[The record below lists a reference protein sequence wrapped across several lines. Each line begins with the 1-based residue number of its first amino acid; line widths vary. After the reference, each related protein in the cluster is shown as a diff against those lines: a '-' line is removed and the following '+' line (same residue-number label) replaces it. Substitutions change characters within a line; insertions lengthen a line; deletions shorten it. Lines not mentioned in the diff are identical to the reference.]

1 MTGQFVSGQL
11 RRGGDAGRDSVG
23 RSEEPSTRLRRVG
36 SDGPLGPLP
45 ARRSFLLDSA
55 CGLGAIALAR
65 LLADDGLLAAEPDPL
80 LPRDPHYAGTAR
92 NVIFLFQ
99 AGGPSQL
106 DLLDHKPSMQR
117 WDGQSLPESL
127 AGDLE
132 LAFIRPDAKIWASPR
147 RFVPHG
153 ESGTA
158 FSDLLPHTARRADDI
173 CVVRSMTTDQI
184 NHHTGQLMM
193 ACGTPF
199 VGHPS
204 MGAWVT
210 YGLGSESRDLPGFV
224 VLNSGSGADA
234 GSGIWS
240 SGFLP
245 SSYQGVPF
253 RSKGDP
259 VLHLSNP
266 PGYSR
271 ASQRARLDALRDLNE
286 MHRARSGDPEVD
298 ARIASYELA
307 FRMQMA
313 APELLDFSGESRAT
327 LDAYGV
333 EEESTAQFGR
343 NCLLARRLVERGV
356 RFVQLVHASWDHHA
370 ELKKGIEKECLA
382 TDQPA
387 AALLADLKQRG
398 LLDSTL
404 VVWGGEF
411 GRTPMVEDRTP
422 SREASRGRDHHR
434 LAFSMWL
441 AGGGIRPGQVVGKT
455 DDLGLRVAE
464 DPIGVNDLQATVLHC
479 LGLDHTRLTFRYQ
492 GRDFRLTDVSGN
504 VISKLLA

>member
-1 MTGQFVSGQL
+1 MTRPRLANRARGGGL
-11 RRGGDAGRDSVG
+11 RRKRLNRGPVPRPSHLGGTADRQVVG
-23 RSEEPSTRLRRVG
+23 
-36 SDGPLGPLP
+36 

-55 CGLGAIALAR
+55 CGLGGIALAS
-65 LLADDGLLAAEPDPL
+65 LFAEDGLFAADPDPM
-80 LPRDPHYAGTAR
+80 LPRDPHFAPTAKS
-92 NVIFLFQ
+92 VIFLFQ
-99 AGGPSQL
+99 SGGPSQL
-106 DLLDHKPSMQR
+106 DLFDHKPSMRR
-117 WDGQSLPESL
+117 WDGQALPPTL

-132 LAFIRPDAKIWASPR
+132 LAFIQPDSKIWASPR
-147 RFVPHG
+147 QFHRYG
-153 ESGTA
+153 DSGTA

-173 CVVRSMTTDQI
+173 CVVRSMTTNQI

-204 MGAWVT
+204 MGAWAL

-266 PGYSR
+266 PGYTTE
-271 ASQRARLDALRDLNE
+271 SQRARLDVLRDLNE
-286 MHRARSGDPEVD
+286 MHRSASGDPDVD

-327 LDAYGV
+327 VEAYGL
-333 EEESTAQFGR
+333 EEEATGAFGR

-356 RFVQLVHASWDHHA
+356 RFVQLVHGSWDHHA
-370 ELKKGIEKECLA
+370 ELEKGIEKETLA
-382 TDQPA
+382 TDKPA
-387 AALLADLKQRG
+387 GALIADLEERG

-441 AGGGIRPGQVVGKT
+441 AGGGIRAGQSVGET
-455 DDLGLRVAE
+455 DDFGLRVTEA
-464 DPIGVNDLQATVLHC
+464 PVTVNDLHATILHC
-479 LGLDHTRLTFRYQ
+479 LGLDHTRLTFRHQ
-492 GRDFRLTDVSGN
+492 GRDFRLTDVSGR
-504 VISKLLA
+504 VVRQLLV

>member
-1 MTGQFVSGQL
+1 MGFANGVKA
-11 RRGGDAGRDSVG
+11 R
-23 RSEEPSTRLRRVG
+23 RRV
-36 SDGPLGPLP
+36 SSVADVQLSH
-45 ARRSFLLDSA
+45 RRRFLRDSA
-55 CGLGAIALAR
+55 CGLGSIALSL
-65 LLADDGLLAAEPDPL
+65 LLAEDGHPAEAADPL
-80 LPRDPHYAGTAR
+80 RQRESHFEPTAR

-106 DLLDHKPSMQR
+106 DLLDPKPSMRR
-117 WDGQSLPESL
+117 WDGQPLPDSL

-132 LAFIRPDAKIWASPR
+132 LAFIKPDAKIWASPR
-147 RFVPHG
+147 RFDRHG
-153 ESGTA
+153 ESGLA
-158 FSDLLPHTARRADDI
+158 VSELLPHTARCVDDL

-253 RSKGDP
+253 RSTGDA

-271 ASQRARLDALRDLNE
+271 ASQRARLDALRDLNAV
-286 MHRARSGDPEVD
+286 HGAASGDPEVE

-313 APELLDFSGESRAT
+313 TPELLNFSGESEAT

-333 EEESTAQFGR
+333 NEKETAQYGR
-343 NCLLARRLVERGV
+343 NCLLARRMVERGV
-356 RFVQLVHASWDHHA
+356 RFVQIVHASWDHHA

-382 TDQPA
+382 TDKPSA
-387 AALLADLKQRG
+387 VLVADLKERG

-441 AGGGIRPGQVVGKT
+441 AGGGIRPGCAVGQT
-455 DDLGLRVAE
+455 DELGLEVAE
-464 DPIGVNDLQATVLHC
+464 DPVAVNDLQATILHC
-479 LGLDHTRLTFRYQ
+479 LGLDHTKLTFRHQ
-492 GRDFRLTDVSGN
+492 GRDFRLTDVRGN
-504 VISKLLA
+504 VVRSMLA

>member
-1 MTGQFVSGQL
+1 MRPRSHP
-11 RRGGDAGRDSVG
+11 DS
-23 RSEEPSTRLRRVG
+23 PPAP
-36 SDGPLGPLP
+36 GPEDVLP
-45 ARRSFLLDSA
+45 ARRRFLKDLA
-55 CGLGAIALAR
+55 FGIGGVALAR
-65 LLADDGLLAAEPDPL
+65 LFVEDGLFAEGRDPL
-80 LPRDPHYAGTAR
+80 AVRQPHFRPSAR

-106 DLLDHKPSMQR
+106 DLLDSKPSMGR
-117 WDGQSLPESL
+117 WDGQTLPHSM
-127 AGDLE
+127 AKDLE
-132 LAFIRPDAKIWASPR
+132 LAFIKPSAKIWASPR
-147 RFVPHG
+147 HFARHG
-153 ESGTA
+153 SSGNEL
-158 FSDLLPHTARRADDI
+158 SDLLPHTARHADDI

-204 MGAWVT
+204 MGSWVS

-245 SSYQGVPF
+245 SSFRGVPF
-253 RSKGDP
+253 RSQGDP

-271 ASQRARLDALRDLNE
+271 DSQKARLAALRDLNA
-286 MHRARSGDPEVD
+286 MHLADSGDPEVA

-307 FRMQMA
+307 FRMQIA
-313 APELLDFSGESRAT
+313 APELLDLSGESKAT
-327 LDAYGV
+327 QNAYGLG
-333 EEESTAQFGR
+333 SRATAQFGK

-356 RFVQLVHASWDHHA
+356 RFVQLVHASWDHHT
-370 ELKKGIEKECLA
+370 ELEKGLEDQCAA
-382 TDQPA
+382 TDKPVG
-387 AALLADLKQRG
+387 ALLNDLRVRG
-398 LLDSTL
+398 LLESTL
-404 VVWGGEF
+404 VVWAGEF

-434 LAFSMWL
+434 LAFSIWL
-441 AGGGIRPGQVVGKT
+441 AGGGIRPGHTVGKT
-455 DDLGLRVAE
+455 DEIGLEVVE
-464 DPIGVNDLQATVLHC
+464 DPIDVNDLQATLLHC
-479 LGLDHTRLTFRYQ
+479 LGLDHKRLTFRHL
-492 GRDFRLTDVSGN
+492 GRDFRLTDVRGN
-504 VISKLLA
+504 VIRKLLA

>member
-1 MTGQFVSGQL
+1 MNPETPL
-11 RRGGDAGRDSVG
+11 RQKRLARDV
-23 RSEEPSTRLRRVG
+23 
-36 SDGPLGPLP
+36 LP
-45 ARRSFLLDSA
+45 ARRGFLRDSA
-55 CGLGAIALAR
+55 CGLGAIALGQ
-65 LLADDGLLAAEPDPL
+65 LLAEDGLLAADASPL
-80 LPRDPHYAGTAR
+80 QPRDPHYAPSAR

-99 AGGPSQL
+99 SGGPSQL
-106 DLLDHKPSMQR
+106 DLLDHKPSMRR

-127 AGDLE
+127 SGDLE

-147 RFVPHG
+147 RFHRHG
-153 ESGTA
+153 GSGTA
-158 FSDLLPHTARRADDI
+158 FSDLLPHTARQADDI

-184 NHHTGQLMM
+184 NHHTGQLML

-204 MGAWVT
+204 MGAWIT
-210 YGLGSESRDLPGFV
+210 YGLGSKSRDLPGFV

-253 RSKGDP
+253 RRTGDP
-259 VLHLSNP
+259 VLYLSNP
-266 PGYSR
+266 PGYSN

-286 MHRARSGDPEVD
+286 MHRALSGDPEID

-313 APELLDFSGESRAT
+313 APELLDFSGESQAT
-327 LDAYGV
+327 LSAYGV
-333 EEESTAQFGR
+333 DDGPTAQFGR

-356 RFVQLVHASWDHHA
+356 RFIQIVHGSWDHHA
-370 ELKKGIEKECLA
+370 ELKKGIEKESLA
-382 TDQPA
+382 TDKPS
-387 AALLADLKQRG
+387 AALVADLKQRG

-422 SREASRGRDHHR
+422 SREESRGRDHHR

-441 AGGGIRPGQVVGKT
+441 AGGGVKPGQAVGTT
-455 DDLGLRVAE
+455 DELGLRVTE
-464 DPIGVNDLQATVLHC
+464 DPIEVNDLQATILHC
-479 LGLDHTRLTFRYQ
+479 LGLDHKRLTFRHQ
-492 GRDFRLTDVSGN
+492 GRDFRLTDVRGK
-504 VISKLLA
+504 VIRKLLA

>member
-1 MTGQFVSGQL
+1 MGFRSRAVPPI
-11 RRGGDAGRDSVG
+11 RRESGDAI
-23 RSEEPSTRLRRVG
+23 PTRRR
-36 SDGPLGPLP
+36 
-45 ARRSFLLDSA
+45 LLSDSA
-55 CGLGAIALAR
+55 CGIGAIALAN
-65 LLADDGLLAAEPDPL
+65 LLAEDGLLASSSDPL
-80 LPRDPHYAGTAR
+80 ATKQPHFRPSAR

-106 DLLDHKPSMQR
+106 DLLDHKPSMGK

-127 AGDLE
+127 SGELE

-147 RFVPHG
+147 QFQRHG
-153 ESGTA
+153 ESGLE
-158 FSDLLPHTARRADDI
+158 FSELLPHTASCADHLCI
-173 CVVRSMTTDQI
+173 VRSMTTEQI

-204 MGAWVT
+204 MGAWIT

-253 RSKGDP
+253 RGKGDA

-266 PGYSR
+266 PGYTR
-271 ASQRARLDALRDLNE
+271 ASQRARLNALRDLNA
-286 MHRARSGDPEVD
+286 MHRADSGDPEVD

-313 APELLDFSGESRAT
+313 APELLDFSGESPAT

-333 EEESTAQFGR
+333 NETQTSQFGR

-370 ELKKGIEKECLA
+370 ELKKGIEKESLA
-382 TDQPA
+382 TDKPA
-387 AALLADLKQRG
+387 AALVADLRQRG

-404 VVWGGEF
+404 VIWGGEF

-441 AGGGIRPGQVVGKT
+441 AGGGIQPGHTVGET
-455 DDLGLRVAE
+455 DELGLEVVE
-464 DPIGVNDLQATVLHC
+464 DPVNVNDLQATILHC
-479 LGLDHTRLTFRYQ
+479 LGLDHTRLTFRHQ
-492 GRDFRLTDVSGN
+492 GRDFRLTDVRGR
-504 VISKLLA
+504 VIRKILA

>member
-1 MTGQFVSGQL
+1 MAMGDGAQPRRRTSPVVDVQL
-11 RRGGDAGRDSVG
+11 SHRRRF
-23 RSEEPSTRLRRVG
+23 LR
-36 SDGPLGPLP
+36 
-45 ARRSFLLDSA
+45 DSA
-55 CGLGAIALAR
+55 CGLGSIALSL
-65 LLADDGLLAAEPDPL
+65 LLAEDGHPAEAADPL
-80 LPRDPHYAGTAR
+80 RQREPHFEPTAK

-106 DLLDHKPSMQR
+106 DLLDPKPSMRR
-117 WDGQSLPESL
+117 WDGQPLPDSL

-132 LAFIRPDAKIWASPR
+132 LAFIKPDAKIWASPR
-147 RFVPHG
+147 RFDRHG
-153 ESGTA
+153 ESGLA
-158 FSDLLPHTARRADDI
+158 VSELLPHTARCVDDL

-253 RSKGDP
+253 RSTGDA

-271 ASQRARLDALRDLNE
+271 ASQRARLDALRDLNAV
-286 MHRARSGDPEVD
+286 HGAASGDPEVE

-313 APELLDFSGESRAT
+313 TPELLDFSGESEAT

-333 EEESTAQFGR
+333 NEKETAQYGR
-343 NCLLARRLVERGV
+343 NCLLARRMVERGV
-356 RFVQLVHASWDHHA
+356 RFVQIVHASWDHHA

-382 TDQPA
+382 TDKPS
-387 AALLADLKQRG
+387 AALVADLKERG

-441 AGGGIRPGQVVGKT
+441 AGGGISPGCAVGQT
-455 DDLGLRVAE
+455 DELGLEVAE
-464 DPIGVNDLQATVLHC
+464 DPVAVNDLQATILHC
-479 LGLDHTRLTFRYQ
+479 LGLDHTKLTFRHQ
-492 GRDFRLTDVSGN
+492 GRDFRLTDVRGN
-504 VISKLLA
+504 VIRRMLA

>member
-1 MTGQFVSGQL
+1 MPSRSGIAYTTESGHAL
-11 RRGGDAGRDSVG
+11 A
-23 RSEEPSTRLRRVG
+23 
-36 SDGPLGPLP
+36 DGFP
-45 ARRSFLLDSA
+45 ARRRFLRESA
-55 CGLGAIALAR
+55 CGLGVVALAH
-65 LLADDGLLAAEPDPL
+65 LLAADGLLGAEPDPL
-80 LPRDPHYAGTAR
+80 EVQEPHFSPKAK

-99 AGGPSQL
+99 SGGPSQL
-106 DLLDHKPSMQR
+106 DLLDPKPSMLK
-117 WDGQSLPESL
+117 WDGHSLPASA

-147 RFVPHG
+147 RFERHG
-153 ESGTA
+153 QSGLE
-158 FSDLLPHTARRADDI
+158 FSELLPHTASHADDL
-173 CVVRSMTTDQI
+173 CVVRSMTTEQI

-204 MGAWVT
+204 MGSWVV

-240 SGFLP
+240 AGFLP

-253 RSKGDP
+253 RSQGDA

-271 ASQRARLDALRDLNE
+271 ASQRARLDALHELNA
-286 MHRARSGDPEVD
+286 MHGAASGDPEVE

-313 APELLDFSGESRAT
+313 TPELLDFSGESQST

-333 EEESTAQFGR
+333 EQEATAQFGR

-356 RFVQLVHASWDHHA
+356 RFVQLVHASWDHHSK
-370 ELKKGIEKECLA
+370 LKARIEKQCAA

-387 AALLADLKQRG
+387 AALLDDLKQRG

-441 AGGGIRPGQVVGKT
+441 SGGGVTAGQVVGRT
-455 DDLGLRVAE
+455 DELGLEVVE
-464 DPIGVNDLQATVLHC
+464 DAIGVNDLQATILHC
-479 LGLDHTRLTFRYQ
+479 LGLDHTSLTYRHQ
-492 GRDFRLTDVSGN
+492 GRDFRLTDVRGN
-504 VISKLLA
+504 VVGKLLA

>member
-1 MTGQFVSGQL
+1 M
-11 RRGGDAGRDSVG
+11 R
-23 RSEEPSTRLRRVG
+23 
-36 SDGPLGPLP
+36 
-45 ARRSFLLDSA
+45 DSA
-55 CGLGAIALAR
+55 CGLGSIALSL
-65 LLADDGLLAAEPDPL
+65 LLAEDGHPAEAADPL
-80 LPRDPHYAGTAR
+80 RQREPHFEPTAKS
-92 NVIFLFQ
+92 VIFLFQ

-106 DLLDHKPSMQR
+106 DLLDPKPSMRR
-117 WDGQSLPESL
+117 WDGQPLPDSL

-132 LAFIRPDAKIWASPR
+132 LAFIKPDAKIWASPR
-147 RFVPHG
+147 RFDRHG
-153 ESGTA
+153 ESGLA
-158 FSDLLPHTARRADDI
+158 VSELLPHTAGCVDDL

-204 MGAWVT
+204 MGAWVA

-253 RSKGDP
+253 RSTGDA

-271 ASQRARLDALRDLNE
+271 ASQRARLDALRDLNAV
-286 MHRARSGDPEVD
+286 HRAASGDPEVE

-313 APELLDFSGESRAT
+313 TPELLDFSGESDAT

-333 EEESTAQFGR
+333 NQKETAQYGR
-343 NCLLARRLVERGV
+343 NCLLARRMVERGV
-356 RFVQLVHASWDHHA
+356 RFVQIVHASWDHHA

-382 TDQPA
+382 TDKPS
-387 AALLADLKQRG
+387 AALVADLKERG

-422 SREASRGRDHHR
+422 SREESRGRDHHR

-441 AGGGIRPGQVVGKT
+441 AGGGIRPGSAVGRT
-455 DDLGLRVAE
+455 DELGLEVAE
-464 DPIGVNDLQATVLHC
+464 DPVAVNDLQATILHC
-479 LGLDHTRLTFRYQ
+479 LGLDHTKLTFRHQ
-492 GRDFRLTDVSGN
+492 GRDFRLTDVRGN
-504 VISKLLA
+504 VVRGLLA

>member
-1 MTGQFVSGQL
+1 MDALPS
-11 RRGGDAGRDSVG
+11 RRRFLGD
-23 RSEEPSTRLRRVG
+23 T
-36 SDGPLGPLP
+36 
-45 ARRSFLLDSA
+45 A
-55 CGLGAIALAR
+55 CGLGAVALAH
-65 LLADDGLLAAEPDPL
+65 LLAEDGLLAAEAEPL
-80 LPRDPHYAGTAR
+80 LPRASHFRPSAR

-99 AGGPSQL
+99 SGGPSQL
-106 DLLDHKPSMQR
+106 DLLDPKPSMSR

-132 LAFIRPDAKIWASPR
+132 LAFIRPDSKIWASPR
-147 RFVPHG
+147 SYARHG
-153 ESGTA
+153 ESGLE
-158 FSDLLPHTARRADDI
+158 FSDLLPQTAQRADDL
-173 CVVRSMTTDQI
+173 CVVRSMTTEQI

-210 YGLGSESRDLPGFV
+210 YGLGSECRDLPGFV

-253 RSKGDP
+253 RGKGDA

-266 PGYSR
+266 PVYTR
-271 ASQRARLDALRDLNE
+271 AAQRARLDVVRDLNA
-286 MHRARSGDPEVD
+286 MHRAATGDPEVD

-313 APELLDFSGESRAT
+313 APELLDFSGESEAT

-333 EEESTAQFGR
+333 NEPATSQFGR

-356 RFVQLVHASWDHHA
+356 RFVQLVHGSWDHHA
-370 ELKKGIEKECLA
+370 ELEKGIEKECLA
-382 TDQPA
+382 TDGPS
-387 AALLADLKQRG
+387 AALVADLRQRG
-398 LLDSTL
+398 LLESTI

-422 SREASRGRDHHR
+422 SRAASRGRDHHR

-441 AGGGIRPGQVVGKT
+441 AGGGIRPGHAVGRT
-455 DDLGLRVAE
+455 DDLGLEVVEA
-464 DPIGVNDLQATVLHC
+464 PINVNDLQATLLHC
-479 LGLDHTRLTFRYQ
+479 LGLDHTRLTFRHQ
-492 GRDFRLTDVSGN
+492 GRDFRLTDVRGN
-504 VISKLLA
+504 VVDQMLA

>member
-1 MTGQFVSGQL
+1 MQALPPKRDGSKVSLPPRRRFL
-11 RRGGDAGRDSVG
+11 R
-23 RSEEPSTRLRRVG
+23 E
-36 SDGPLGPLP
+36 
-45 ARRSFLLDSA
+45 SA
-55 CGLGAIALAR
+55 CGLGAVALSL
-65 LLADDGLLAAEPDPL
+65 LLADDGLPAPNADPL
-80 LPRDPHYAGTAR
+80 RLRDSHFEPTAR

-106 DLLDHKPSMQR
+106 DLLDPKPSMRR
-117 WDGQSLPESL
+117 WDGQSLPDTL
-127 AGDLE
+127 ADDLE

-147 RFVPHG
+147 QFQRHG
-153 ESGTA
+153 ESGLE
-158 FSDLLPHTARRADDI
+158 FSELLPHTARRADDL

-253 RSKGDP
+253 RSSGDA

-266 PGYSR
+266 PNYSR
-271 ASQRARLDALRDLNE
+271 ASQRARLDALGDLNA
-286 MHRARSGDPEVD
+286 MHQAESGDPEVE

-313 APELLDFSGESRAT
+313 APELLDFSGESAAT
-327 LDAYGV
+327 LEAYGV
-333 EEESTAQFGR
+333 NEKQTAQFGR
-343 NCLLARRLVERGV
+343 NCLLARRMVERGV

-370 ELKKGIEKECLA
+370 ELEEGIEKESLA
-382 TDQPA
+382 TDKPS
-387 AALLADLKQRG
+387 AALVADLRQRG

-441 AGGGIRPGQVVGKT
+441 AGGGIRPGCVVGQT
-455 DDLGLRVAE
+455 DELGLEVTE
-464 DPIGVNDLQATVLHC
+464 DPVAVNDLQATILHC
-479 LGLDHTRLTFRYQ
+479 LGLDHTRLTFRHQ

-504 VISKLLA
+504 VIRNLLA

>member
-1 MTGQFVSGQL
+1 MLIDWGMGFWSRAALPTC
-11 RRGGDAGRDSVG
+11 RETAGA
-23 RSEEPSTRLRRVG
+23 
-36 SDGPLGPLP
+36 LP
-45 ARRSFLLDSA
+45 ARRRFLCDSA
-55 CGLGAIALAR
+55 CGLGAVALAH
-65 LLADDGLLAAEPDPL
+65 LLAEDGLLAAETDPL
-80 LPRDPHYAGTAR
+80 VPKDPHFRPSAS

-106 DLLDHKPSMQR
+106 DLLDAKPSMRR
-117 WDGQSLPESL
+117 WDGQPLPESL

-147 RFVPHG
+147 RFARHG
-153 ESGTA
+153 ESGLEFSELVPYTA
-158 FSDLLPHTARRADDI
+158 SRADDL
-173 CVVRSMTTDQI
+173 CVVRSMTTEQI

-204 MGAWVT
+204 MGAWIT

-259 VLHLSNP
+259 VLHLSSP
-266 PGYSR
+266 PGYTR
-271 ASQRARLDALRDLNE
+271 AGQRARLDALRDLNAI
-286 MHRARSGDPEVD
+286 HRAESGDPEVD

-307 FRMQMA
+307 FRMQIA
-313 APELLDFSGESRAT
+313 APALLDFSGESPAT

-333 EEESTAQFGR
+333 NETATAQFGR

-370 ELKKGIEKECLA
+370 ELKKGIEKQSLA
-382 TDQPA
+382 TDKPA
-387 AALLADLKQRG
+387 AALVADLRQRG

-441 AGGGIRPGQVVGKT
+441 AGGGVRPGHLVGRT
-455 DDLGLRVAE
+455 DELGLEVVE
-464 DPIGVNDLQATVLHC
+464 DPVSVNDLQATILHC
-479 LGLDHTRLTFRYQ
+479 LGLDHTRLTFRHQ
-492 GRDFRLTDVSGN
+492 GRDFRLTDVRGKL
-504 VISKLLA
+504 VRKLLA

>member
-1 MTGQFVSGQL
+1 MGF
-11 RRGGDAGRDSVG
+11 GDG
-23 RSEEPSTRLRRVG
+23 SEERLRA
-36 SDGPLGPLP
+36 GPVADVRLSH
-45 ARRSFLLDSA
+45 RRRFLRESA
-55 CGLGAIALAR
+55 CGLGSIALSL
-65 LLADDGLLAAEPDPL
+65 LLAEDGYPAAAADPL
-80 LPRDPHYAGTAR
+80 REREPHFEPSAR

-106 DLLDHKPSMQR
+106 DLLDPKPSMRR
-117 WDGQSLPESL
+117 WDGQPLPDSL

-132 LAFIRPDAKIWASPR
+132 LAFIKPDAKIWASPR
-147 RFVPHG
+147 RFDRHG
-153 ESGTA
+153 ESGLA
-158 FSDLLPHTARRADDI
+158 FSELLPHTARSADDL

-253 RSKGDP
+253 RSTGDA

-271 ASQRARLDALRDLNE
+271 ASQRARLDALRDLNAV
-286 MHRARSGDPEVD
+286 HRAASGDPEVE

-313 APELLDFSGESRAT
+313 TPELLDFSGESEAT

-333 EEESTAQFGR
+333 NEKETAQYGR
-343 NCLLARRLVERGV
+343 NCLLARRMVERGV
-356 RFVQLVHASWDHHA
+356 RFVQIVHASWDHHA
-370 ELKKGIEKECLA
+370 ELWKGIEKECLA
-382 TDQPA
+382 TDKPS
-387 AALLADLKQRG
+387 AALVADLKERG

-422 SREASRGRDHHR
+422 SREESRGRDHHR

-441 AGGGIRPGQVVGKT
+441 AGGGIRPGCAVGQT
-455 DDLGLRVAE
+455 DELGLEVAQ
-464 DPIGVNDLQATVLHC
+464 DPVAVNDLQATVLHC
-479 LGLDHTRLTFRYQ
+479 LGLDHTKLTFRHQ
-492 GRDFRLTDVSGN
+492 GRDFRLTDVRGN
-504 VISKLLA
+504 VVRSLLA

>member
-1 MTGQFVSGQL
+1 MGA
-11 RRGGDAGRDSVG
+11 GDGAKAR
-23 RSEEPSTRLRRVG
+23 RRVG
-36 SDGPLGPLP
+36 SAADLQLSH
-45 ARRSFLLDSA
+45 RRRFLRDSA
-55 CGLGAIALAR
+55 CGLGSIALSL
-65 LLADDGLLAAEPDPL
+65 LLAEDGHPAEAGDPL
-80 LPRDPHYAGTAR
+80 RQREPHFEPTAK

-106 DLLDHKPSMQR
+106 DLLDPKPSMRR
-117 WDGQSLPESL
+117 WDGQPLPDSL

-132 LAFIRPDAKIWASPR
+132 LAFIKPDAKIWASPR
-147 RFVPHG
+147 RFDRHG
-153 ESGTA
+153 ESGLA
-158 FSDLLPHTARRADDI
+158 VSELLPHTARCVDDL

-253 RSKGDP
+253 RSTGDA

-271 ASQRARLDALRDLNE
+271 ASQRARLDALRDLNAV
-286 MHRARSGDPEVD
+286 HRAASGDPEVE

-313 APELLDFSGESRAT
+313 TPELLDFSGESDAT

-333 EEESTAQFGR
+333 NEKETAQYGR
-343 NCLLARRLVERGV
+343 NCLLARRMVERSV
-356 RFVQLVHASWDHHA
+356 RFVQIVHASWDHHA

-382 TDQPA
+382 TDKPS
-387 AALLADLKQRG
+387 AALVADLKERG

-422 SREASRGRDHHR
+422 SREESRGRDHHR

-441 AGGGIRPGQVVGKT
+441 AGGGIRPGSAVGRT
-455 DDLGLRVAE
+455 DELGLEVAE
-464 DPIGVNDLQATVLHC
+464 DPVAVNDLQATILRC
-479 LGLDHTRLTFRYQ
+479 LGLDHTKLTFRHQ
-492 GRDFRLTDVSGN
+492 GRDFRLTDVRGN
-504 VISKLLA
+504 VVRGLLA

>member
-1 MTGQFVSGQL
+1 M
-11 RRGGDAGRDSVG
+11 R
-23 RSEEPSTRLRRVG
+23 
-36 SDGPLGPLP
+36 
-45 ARRSFLLDSA
+45 
-55 CGLGAIALAR
+55 
-65 LLADDGLLAAEPDPL
+65 
-80 LPRDPHYAGTAR
+80 
-92 NVIFLFQ
+92 
-99 AGGPSQL
+99 
-106 DLLDHKPSMQR
+106 R
-117 WDGQSLPESL
+117 WDGQSLPDSL
-127 AGDLE
+127 AAELE
-132 LAFIRPDAKIWASPR
+132 LAFIKSDAKIWASPR
-147 RFVPHG
+147 RFDQHG
-153 ESGTA
+153 QSGLA
-158 FSDLLPHTARRADDI
+158 FSELLPHTARCADDL

-253 RSKGDP
+253 RSTGDP

-271 ASQRARLDALRDLNE
+271 ASQRARLDALRDLNAL
-286 MHRARSGDPEVD
+286 HRADSGDPKVE

-313 APELLDFSGESRAT
+313 APELLDFSGESDAT

-333 EEESTAQFGR
+333 NQKETAQFGR
-343 NCLLARRLVERGV
+343 SCLLARRMVERGV
-356 RFVQLVHASWDHHA
+356 RFVQIVHASWDHHA
-370 ELKKGIEKECLA
+370 ELAKGIEQESLA
-382 TDQPA
+382 TDKPS
-387 AALLADLKQRG
+387 AALVSDLKQRG

-441 AGGGIRPGQVVGKT
+441 AGGGIRPGCAVGQT
-455 DDLGLRVAE
+455 DDLGLEVAE
-464 DPIGVNDLQATVLHC
+464 DPIAVNDLQATILHC
-479 LGLDHTRLTFRYQ
+479 LGLDHTKLTFRHQ
-492 GRDFRLTDVSGN
+492 GRDFRLTDVRGN
-504 VISKLLA
+504 VVRSLLA

>member
-1 MTGQFVSGQL
+1 MG
-11 RRGGDAGRDSVG
+11 
-23 RSEEPSTRLRRVG
+23 
-36 SDGPLGPLP
+36 
-45 ARRSFLLDSA
+45 
-55 CGLGAIALAR
+55 IALSL
-65 LLADDGLLAAEPDPL
+65 LLAEDGYPAEAADPL
-80 LPRDPHYAGTAR
+80 RQREPHFEPTAK

-106 DLLDHKPSMQR
+106 DLLDPKPSMRR
-117 WDGQSLPESL
+117 WDGQPLPDSL

-132 LAFIRPDAKIWASPR
+132 LAFIKPDAKIWASPR
-147 RFVPHG
+147 RFDRHG
-153 ESGTA
+153 ESGLA
-158 FSDLLPHTARRADDI
+158 VSELLPHTAGCVDDL

-253 RSKGDP
+253 RSTGDA

-266 PGYSR
+266 PGYSC
-271 ASQRARLDALRDLNE
+271 ASQRARLDALRDLNAV
-286 MHRARSGDPEVD
+286 HGAASGDPEVE

-313 APELLDFSGESRAT
+313 TPELLDFSGESETT

-333 EEESTAQFGR
+333 NEEETAQYGR
-343 NCLLARRLVERGV
+343 NCLLARRMVERGV
-356 RFVQLVHASWDHHA
+356 RFVQVVHASWDHHA

-382 TDQPA
+382 TDRPS
-387 AALLADLKQRG
+387 AALVADLKERG

-404 VVWGGEF
+404 IVWGGEF

-441 AGGGIRPGQVVGKT
+441 AGGGIRPGCAVGQT
-455 DDLGLRVAE
+455 DELGLEVAE
-464 DPIGVNDLQATVLHC
+464 DSVAVNDLQATILHC
-479 LGLDHTRLTFRYQ
+479 LGLDHTKLMFRHQ
-492 GRDFRLTDVSGN
+492 GRDFRLTDVRGN
-504 VISKLLA
+504 VVRSMLA

>member
-1 MTGQFVSGQL
+1 MAMGDGAQPRRRTSPVADVQL
-11 RRGGDAGRDSVG
+11 SHRRRF
-23 RSEEPSTRLRRVG
+23 LR
-36 SDGPLGPLP
+36 
-45 ARRSFLLDSA
+45 DSA
-55 CGLGAIALAR
+55 CGLGSIALSL
-65 LLADDGLLAAEPDPL
+65 LLAEDGYPAEAADPL
-80 LPRDPHYAGTAR
+80 RQREPHFEPTAK

-106 DLLDHKPSMQR
+106 DLLDPKPSMRR
-117 WDGQSLPESL
+117 WDGQPLPDSL

-132 LAFIRPDAKIWASPR
+132 LAFIKPDAKIWASPR
-147 RFVPHG
+147 RFDRHG
-153 ESGTA
+153 ESGLA
-158 FSDLLPHTARRADDI
+158 VSELLPHTARCVDDL

-245 SSYQGVPF
+245 SSYRGVPF
-253 RSKGDP
+253 RSTGDA

-271 ASQRARLDALRDLNE
+271 ASQRARLDALRDLNAV
-286 MHRARSGDPEVD
+286 HGAASGDPEVE

-313 APELLDFSGESRAT
+313 TPELLDFSGESEAT

-333 EEESTAQFGR
+333 NEEETAQYGR
-343 NCLLARRLVERGV
+343 NCLLARRMVERGV
-356 RFVQLVHASWDHHA
+356 RFVQIVHASWDHHA

-382 TDQPA
+382 TDKPS
-387 AALLADLKQRG
+387 AALVADLKERG

-441 AGGGIRPGQVVGKT
+441 AGGGIRPGCAVGQT
-455 DDLGLRVAE
+455 DELGLEVAE
-464 DPIGVNDLQATVLHC
+464 DPVAVNDLQATILHC
-479 LGLDHTRLTFRYQ
+479 LGLDHTKLTFRHQ
-492 GRDFRLTDVSGN
+492 GRDFRLTDVRGN
-504 VISKLLA
+504 VVRSMLA

>member
-1 MTGQFVSGQL
+1 MRGKQRSARAGASGTGAFQRGS
-11 RRGGDAGRDSVG
+11 RRVPTPAARRDSDPG
-23 RSEEPSTRLRRVG
+23 RI
-36 SDGPLGPLP
+36 LGT
-45 ARRSFLLDSA
+45 RRSFLA
-55 CGLGAIALAR
+55 ETGCGLGAIALAH
-65 LLADDGLLAAEPDPL
+65 LLAEDGLAADPAAH
-80 LPRDPHYAGTAR
+80 LPRGTHHAPSAR

-106 DLLDHKPSMQR
+106 DLLDPKPAMRR
-117 WDGQSLPESL
+117 WDGQPLPASLS
-127 AGDLE
+127 ADLE
-132 LAFIRPDAKIWASPR
+132 LAFIRPDSKIWASPR
-147 RFVPHG
+147 EFSRHG
-153 ESGTA
+153 QSGAA
-158 FSDLLPHTARRADDI
+158 FSDLLPFTAQCADDI
-173 CVVRSMTTDQI
+173 CVARSMTTDQI

-204 MGAWVT
+204 MGAWVL

-234 GSGIWS
+234 GSGLWS

-245 SSYQGVPF
+245 SNLQGVPF
-253 RSKGDP
+253 RSQGDP

-271 ASQRARLDALRDLNE
+271 ASQRARLDVLRDLNE
-286 MHRARSGDPEVD
+286 MHRSSSGDPEVG
-298 ARIASYELA
+298 ARIAAYELA
-307 FRMQMA
+307 FRMQVA

-327 LDAYGV
+327 LDAYGL
-333 EEESTAQFGR
+333 EDEPGPGFAR
-343 NCLLARRLVERGV
+343 NCLLARRFVERGV
-356 RFVQLVHASWDHHA
+356 RFVQLIHASWDHHA
-370 ELKKGIEKECLA
+370 ELKKGIEKESLA
-382 TDQPA
+382 TDRA
-387 AALLADLKQRG
+387 SAALVRDLKERG

-422 SREASRGRDHHR
+422 SREESRGRDHHR

-441 AGGGIRPGQVVGKT
+441 AGGGIRSGQTVGRT

-464 DPIGVNDLQATVLHC
+464 DPVAVNDLQATLLHC
-479 LGLDHTRLTFRYQ
+479 LGLDHTRLTFRHH
-492 GRDFRLTDVSGN
+492 GRDFRLTDVRGN
-504 VISKLLA
+504 VIRKLLA

>member
-1 MTGQFVSGQL
+1 MGVGDGAQA
-11 RRGGDAGRDSVG
+11 RRRISPVAD
-23 RSEEPSTRLRRVG
+23 L
-36 SDGPLGPLP
+36 PLP
-45 ARRSFLLDSA
+45 HRRRFLRDSA
-55 CGLGAIALAR
+55 CGLGSIALSL
-65 LLADDGLLAAEPDPL
+65 LLAEDGHPAEAADPL
-80 LPRDPHYAGTAR
+80 RQREPHFEPTAKS
-92 NVIFLFQ
+92 VIFLFQ

-106 DLLDHKPSMQR
+106 DLLDPKPSMRR
-117 WDGQSLPESL
+117 WDGQPLPDSL

-132 LAFIRPDAKIWASPR
+132 LAFIKPDAKIWASPR
-147 RFVPHG
+147 RFDRHG
-153 ESGTA
+153 ESGLA
-158 FSDLLPHTARRADDI
+158 VSELLPHTAGCVDDL

-204 MGAWVT
+204 MGAWVA

-253 RSKGDP
+253 RSTGDA

-271 ASQRARLDALRDLNE
+271 ASQRARLDALRDLNAV
-286 MHRARSGDPEVD
+286 HRSASGDPEVE

-313 APELLDFSGESRAT
+313 TPELLDFSGESDAT

-333 EEESTAQFGR
+333 NEKETAQYGR
-343 NCLLARRLVERGV
+343 NCLLARRMVERGV
-356 RFVQLVHASWDHHA
+356 RFVQIVHASWDHHA

-382 TDQPA
+382 TDKPS
-387 AALLADLKQRG
+387 AALVADLKERG

-422 SREASRGRDHHR
+422 SREESRGRDHHR

-441 AGGGIRPGQVVGKT
+441 AGGGIRPGSAVGRT
-455 DDLGLRVAE
+455 DELGLEVAE
-464 DPIGVNDLQATVLHC
+464 APVAVNDLQATILHC
-479 LGLDHTRLTFRYQ
+479 LGLDHTKLTFRHQ
-492 GRDFRLTDVSGN
+492 GRDFRLTDVRGN
-504 VISKLLA
+504 VVRGLLA

>member
-1 MTGQFVSGQL
+1 MPS
-11 RRGGDAGRDSVG
+11 RSSIAEAAGRS
-23 RSEEPSTRLRRVG
+23 RPPK
-36 SDGPLGPLP
+36 DGLP
-45 ARRSFLLDSA
+45 ARRRFLRESA
-55 CGLGAIALAR
+55 CGLGVVALAQ
-65 LLADDGLLAAEPDPL
+65 LLAADGLLGAGPDPL
-80 LPRDPHYAGTAR
+80 EVRQPHFSPRAK

-99 AGGPSQL
+99 SGGPSQL
-106 DLLDHKPSMQR
+106 DLLDPKPSMR
-117 WDGQSLPESL
+117 KWDGHSLPASV
-127 AGDLE
+127 GRDLE

-147 RFVPHG
+147 RFERHG
-153 ESGTA
+153 QSGLE
-158 FSDLLPHTARRADDI
+158 FSDLLPHTAARADDL
-173 CVVRSMTTDQI
+173 CVVRSMTTEQI

-204 MGAWVT
+204 MGSWVV

-240 SGFLP
+240 AGFLP

-253 RSKGDP
+253 RSQGDA

-271 ASQRARLDALRDLNE
+271 VSQRARLDALNDLNA
-286 MHRARSGDPEVD
+286 MHGAESGDPEVE

-313 APELLDFSGESRAT
+313 TPELLDFSGESQAT

-333 EEESTAQFGR
+333 EQEATAHFGR

-356 RFVQLVHASWDHHA
+356 RFVQLVHASWDHHSR
-370 ELKKGIEKECLA
+370 LKSRIEEQCAA

-387 AALLADLKQRG
+387 AALLEDLKQRG

-404 VVWGGEF
+404 VIWGGEF

-441 AGGGIRPGQVVGKT
+441 SGGGVTAGQ
-455 DDLGLRVAE
+455 
-464 DPIGVNDLQATVLHC
+464 
-479 LGLDHTRLTFRYQ
+479 
-492 GRDFRLTDVSGN
+492 RDRSDR
-504 VISKLLA
+504 

>member
-1 MTGQFVSGQL
+1 MRV
-11 RRGGDAGRDSVG
+11 GDGAKAR
-23 RSEEPSTRLRRVG
+23 RRV
-36 SDGPLGPLP
+36 SSVADVQLSH
-45 ARRSFLLDSA
+45 RRRFLRDSA
-55 CGLGAIALAR
+55 CGLGSIALSL
-65 LLADDGLLAAEPDPL
+65 LLAEDGRPAEAADPL
-80 LPRDPHYAGTAR
+80 RQREPHFEPTAK

-106 DLLDHKPSMQR
+106 DLLDPKPSMRR
-117 WDGQSLPESL
+117 WDGQPLPDSL

-132 LAFIRPDAKIWASPR
+132 LAFIKPDAKIWASPR
-147 RFVPHG
+147 RFDRHG
-153 ESGTA
+153 ESGLA
-158 FSDLLPHTARRADDI
+158 VSELLPHTARRVDDL

-253 RSKGDP
+253 RSTGDA

-271 ASQRARLDALRDLNE
+271 ASQRARLDALRDLNAV
-286 MHRARSGDPEVD
+286 HRAASGDPEVE

-313 APELLDFSGESRAT
+313 TPELLDFSGESEAT

-333 EEESTAQFGR
+333 NDKETAQYGR
-343 NCLLARRLVERGV
+343 NCLLARRMVERGV
-356 RFVQLVHASWDHHA
+356 RFVQIVHASWDHHA
-370 ELKKGIEKECLA
+370 ELKKGIEQECLA
-382 TDQPA
+382 TDKPS
-387 AALLADLKQRG
+387 AALVADLKERG

-422 SREASRGRDHHR
+422 SREESRGRDHHR

-441 AGGGIRPGQVVGKT
+441 AGGGTRPGSAVGRT
-455 DDLGLRVAE
+455 DELGLEVAE
-464 DPIGVNDLQATVLHC
+464 DPVAVNDLQATILHC
-479 LGLDHTRLTFRYQ
+479 LGLDHTKLTFRHQ
-492 GRDFRLTDVSGN
+492 GRDFRLTDVRGN
-504 VISKLLA
+504 VVRGLLA